1 MSAFTKAA
9 RFVGDLDDDFYA
21 DELQRDIWNEASA
34 VGFQSLLW
42 IGMIVGA
49 VLPFAAGV
57 TGAWVALG
65 IFVALLTVA
74 NVVVGYARARGIDM
88 YTSQKLRRSR
98 IGVLVVLY
106 LVGAGG
112 AGLRLLLHYGHGRLA
127 PILVGAGI
135 GLVGGLAVSWWA
147 SGVGGGRPDRPSV
160 PPSWPS
166 SGLSIRTNEL
176 GLECVARS
184 VSGCKDA

>member
-65 IFVALLTVA
+65 IFVALTAVA
-74 NVVVGYARARGIDM
+74 NVVLAYARARGIDM
-88 YTSQKLRRSR
+88 YTSQELRRAR
-98 IGVLVVLY
+98 IALAGVLLF
-106 LVGAGG
+106 LTGGG
-112 AGLRLLLHYGHGRLA
+112 AMIRLLAHYGGGDLGSVAIGAAIGA
-127 PILVGAGI
+127 PV
-135 GLVGGLAVSWWA
+135 GLAAVVV
-147 SGVGGGRPDRPSV
+147 GVKMHQLRQRKAEHAA
-160 PPSWPS
+160 
-166 SGLSIRTNEL
+166 EL
-176 GLECVARS
+176 AEQRAFNT
-184 VSGCKDA
+184 DE